1 MNFNEKLLIFIRYL
15 SNGPNSAFN
24 AKNLE
29 AALKMISTWE
39 NKFNDSKFHANFKKN
54 VMNENIKTKMYQA
67 NKWRHTEQ
75 FFPELEK
82 LFVENK
88 ALMYPQLLPLIPFR
102 NETKYTKSTYLKS
115 EET

>member
-1 MNFNEKLLIFIRYL
+1 MSLILIRYL

-29 AALKMISTWE
+29 AALELVSTWE
-39 NKFNDSKFHANFKKN
+39 NKFNDTKFYANFKKN
-54 VMNENIKTKMYQA
+54 ITNETAKTKMYRV
-67 NKWRHTEQ
+67 NKSRYIEQ
-75 FFPELEK
+75 FLPELEK
-82 LFVENK
+82 LFVESK

-102 NETKYTKSTYLKS
+102 NGVKYTKSTYLKS